1 MQTHDSGNALEI
13 IISYSMNS
21 IYFIRTIESIAIN
34 GSFNLMQ
41 WRINYFSIFSVC
53 WWIWSLISKF
63 SGTPINEYRSTLK
76 TRRWLSLR
84 DDPIMRMHA
93 VLKWISSWRFFSL
106 VDVRTPSKQILF
118 NHRKKFEQLLV
129 DAARCKKMMLFWF
142 IWFHFYVEISIL

>member
-41 WRINYFSIFSVC
+41 WRINYMLMN
-53 WWIWSLISKF
+53 LISYFKI

-84 DDPIMRMHA
+84 DDPIMRVHA
-93 VLKWISSWRFFSL
+93 VLKWISSWKFFSL
-106 VDVRTPSKQILF
+106 PP
-118 NHRKKFEQLLV
+118 NKFFLTIEKNLNS
-129 DAARCKKMMLFWF
+129 
-142 IWFHFYVEISIL
+142 YVEIKRWCYFDLYGFIFMLKFQYYKLNFNIILLFQV

>member
-1 MQTHDSGNALEI
+1 MQTHDSGNVLEI

-41 WRINYFSIFSVC
+41 WRINYMLMN
-53 WWIWSLISKF
+53 LISYFKI

-84 DDPIMRMHA
+84 DDPIMRVHA

>member
-1 MQTHDSGNALEI
+1 MQTHDSGNVLEI

-41 WRINYFSIFSVC
+41 WRINYMLMN
-53 WWIWSLISKF
+53 LISYFKI

-84 DDPIMRMHA
+84 DYPIMRVHA
-93 VLKWISSWRFFSL
+93 VLKWISSW
-106 VDVRTPSKQILF
+106 
-118 NHRKKFEQLLV
+118 
-129 DAARCKKMMLFWF
+129 
-142 IWFHFYVEISIL
+142 